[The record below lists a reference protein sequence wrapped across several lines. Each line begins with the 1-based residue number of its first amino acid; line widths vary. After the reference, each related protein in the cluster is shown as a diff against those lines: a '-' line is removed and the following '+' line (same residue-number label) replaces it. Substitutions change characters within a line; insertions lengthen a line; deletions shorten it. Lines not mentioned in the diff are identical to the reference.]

1 MDYARTQA
9 GAESAIPEPSSAIV
23 PPCRSHSS
31 TFQEEYRESLRK
43 HGVKHDEQLRA
54 GLKQWPVSR
63 AFSAPSE
70 AVNIPGRCPGALPD
84 VDDEAAP
91 LALYWMLSLSL

>member
-23 PPCRSHSS
+23 PCRSPSS
-31 TFQEEYRESLRK
+31 AFQEEYRESLRK

-54 GLKQWPVSR
+54 GLKQWPGESR
-63 AFSAPSE
+63 FQ
-70 AVNIPGRCPGALPD
+70 C
-84 VDDEAAP
+84 
-91 LALYWMLSLSL
+91 SLRGG